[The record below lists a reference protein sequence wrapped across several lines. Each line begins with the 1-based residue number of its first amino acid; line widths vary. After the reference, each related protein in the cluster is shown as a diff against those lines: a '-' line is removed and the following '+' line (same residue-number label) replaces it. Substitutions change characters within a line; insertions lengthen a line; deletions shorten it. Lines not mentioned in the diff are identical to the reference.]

1 MLLSRS
7 VLNKTPTT
15 GFEPMKDYLQYP
27 PNSSRDLSSE
37 SDDSEHESDSHNGKR
52 RLGGGSVLN
61 HGPLLSAA
69 KLRAEALAKRSPA
82 SPETEESVNWLP
94 QLAPSGTSLT
104 SQTGISLFDTDEFG
118 AREGSGGR
126 ERGAERRERQQ
137 VGNNAQVLYPPPKQI
152 GGGDPPPK
160 QIGGGGA
167 CLGGGGASECV
178 MLSGEDTR
186 RPGTVE
192 REAAEGQRARASK
205 EAEDGRTL
213 KTVKT
218 VDGDLQGNNDVNG
231 LGERELFYAS
241 LRHAQVLSYA

>member
-1 MLLSRS
+1 MPLSSS

-27 PNSSRDLSSE
+27 PDSSRDLSSE
-37 SDDSEHESDSHNGKR
+37 SDDSEHESDSASHNGKR
-52 RLGGGSVLN
+52 RLGGASVLN

-82 SPETEESVNWLP
+82 SPETEESGSQESVNWLP
-94 QLAPSGTSLT
+94 QPALSGTSLT
-104 SQTGISLFDTDEFG
+104 TQTGISLFDTDEFG
-118 AREGSGGR
+118 AGEGSGGR
-126 ERGAERRERQQ
+126 QRGAERTERQP

-152 GGGDPPPK
+152 GGG
-160 QIGGGGA
+160 
-167 CLGGGGASECV
+167 GASECV
-178 MLSGEDTR
+178 MSSGGDTR

-192 REAAEGQRARASK
+192 REVVEGQRARGST
-205 EAEDGRTL
+205 EGEDGTTL

-218 VDGDLQGNNDVNG
+218 VDGDLQGNHDVNG

-241 LRHAQVLSYA
+241 LRHAQVLSFYA